1 MKIKQILEDSRIFYF
16 EMESSQSNDY
26 LTKTQWTCY
35 FTMACDNQIKES
47 YINIFKQFLV
57 W

>member
-16 EMESSQSNDY
+16 EMESSKSNDY